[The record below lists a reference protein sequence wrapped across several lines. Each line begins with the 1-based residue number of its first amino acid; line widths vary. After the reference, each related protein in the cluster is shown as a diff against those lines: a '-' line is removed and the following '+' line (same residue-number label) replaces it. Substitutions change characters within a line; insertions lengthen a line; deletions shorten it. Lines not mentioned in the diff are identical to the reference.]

1 MWTSQILEG
10 WCIGAS
16 LNAEEY
22 LKEAG
27 SSGRDGKSVQ
37 AISYEGKGEGDF
49 SKLVKEYASNC
60 STCRS
65 SVVSWASL
73 KRYCSN

>member
-1 MWTSQILEG
+1 MQ
-10 WCIGAS
+10 
-16 LNAEEY
+16 
-22 LKEAG
+22 EAG

-37 AISYEGKGEGDF
+37 AILYEGKGEEDF

-73 KRYCSN
+73 KRIL

>member
-1 MWTSQILEG
+1 MQ
-10 WCIGAS
+10 
-16 LNAEEY
+16 
-22 LKEAG
+22 EAG

-37 AISYEGKGEGDF
+37 AILYEGKGEEDF

-60 STCRS
+60 STCKS

-73 KRYCSN
+73 KRIL